1 MTDKLDMSLD
11 DIIKSNKG
19 RGRGRGRGAGRSPR
33 GGSGRGGRFRGGRGG
48 NASSGVF
55 RGGVNKRRGGSF
67 NNSLQRVSKKM
78 SGESSV
84 LQCQCLRMG
93 GKPPLFIFFFLFYEG
108 GDPPQPPLK

>member
-67 NNSLQRVSKKM
+67 NNSLQRVSKKNVRGIFRTAM
-78 SGESSV
+78 PMFENGGGPNPPYLFSFYYFMRGETP
-84 LQCQCLRMG
+84 LN
-93 GKPPLFIFFFLFYEG
+93 PP
-108 GDPPQPPLK
+108 